1 MMNDVACFQ
10 LLHGGF
16 KILFINYHDYLI
28 PKLTD
33 LSASNDVSM
42 TFQGYIE
49 EWNSKFPHS

>member
-1 MMNDVACFQ
+1 MNDVACIQ

-16 KILFINYHDYLI
+16 KDLFINYHDYLI
-28 PKLTD
+28 SNLTN

-42 TFQGYIE
+42 IIQGYID